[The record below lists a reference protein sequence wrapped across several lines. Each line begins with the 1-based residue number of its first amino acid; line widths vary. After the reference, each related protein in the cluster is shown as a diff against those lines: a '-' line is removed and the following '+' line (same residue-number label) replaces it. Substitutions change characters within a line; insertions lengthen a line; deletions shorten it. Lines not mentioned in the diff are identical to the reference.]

1 MRGRRVLR
9 RRIAAIEAHDRD
21 DRSRG
26 RRWAAHPRTCAAD
39 RPALVEAEAAMT
51 AAYGGRTKLSGAA
64 RPVGTLLAMASIALL
79 ILPFFSTFGELL
91 TKAAMA
97 AGFDAWLGQ
106 WIAPLEGKL
115 VHGALA
121 LIGIPSAYDGSL
133 LYVGTGPGSLALYIS
148 WNCVGWQTLL
158 FLVVSMATGLQGEY
172 TLRSRLETVALGVVG
187 IAILNI
193 LRITV
198 VAVVAYMFG
207 QIPAVIVHDYG
218 SVIATV
224 VFLMAFW
231 AFAYNVVLERI
242 GGDGEDQSPEQG
254 SNAVASV

>member
-1 MRGRRVLR
+1 MTSAYRVQ
-9 RRIAAIEAHDRD
+9 A
-21 DRSRG
+21 G
-26 RRWAAHPRTCAAD
+26 
-39 RPALVEAEAAMT
+39 
-51 AAYGGRTKLSGAA
+51 LSGAA
-64 RPVGTLLAMASIALL
+64 RPIGTLIATASIALL

-106 WIAPLEGKL
+106 WIAPVEGRL

-133 LYVGTGPGSLALYIS
+133 LYVGTGAGSLALYIS

-158 FLVVSMATGLQGEY
+158 FLGVSMATGLQGEY
-172 TLRSRLETVALGVVG
+172 TRRSRLETVVLGVLG
-187 IAILNI
+187 IAILNV

-198 VAVVAYMFG
+198 VALVAYAFG
-207 QIPAVIVHDYG
+207 QVPAVIVHDYG
-218 SVIATV
+218 SVVATV
-224 VFLMAFW
+224 AFLMAFW

-242 GGDGEDQSPEQG
+242 QDRDDTSPDEG
-254 SNAVASV
+254 TASVGGVATVPS

>member
-1 MRGRRVLR
+1 MSSPYAARV
-9 RRIAAIEAHDRD
+9 
-21 DRSRG
+21 G
-26 RRWAAHPRTCAAD
+26 
-39 RPALVEAEAAMT
+39 
-51 AAYGGRTKLSGAA
+51 LSGAA
-64 RPVGTLLAMASIALL
+64 RPVGTLLATASIALL

-106 WIAPLEGKL
+106 WIAPIEGRL

-121 LIGIPSAYDGSL
+121 LIGIQSAYDGSL

-148 WNCVGWQTLL
+148 WNCVGWQTVL
-158 FLVVSMATGLQGEY
+158 FLLVSMATGLQGEY
-172 TLRSRLETVALGVVG
+172 TLRSRLETVALGVLG

-198 VAVVAYMFG
+198 VAVVAYVFG
-207 QIPAVIVHDYG
+207 QLPAVIVHDYG

-224 VFLMAFW
+224 AFLMAFW
-231 AFAYNVVLERI
+231 AFAYNVVLERKF
-242 GGDGEDQSPEQG
+242 DEPSPEQG
-254 SNAVASV
+254 SNGPAAVATVLS

>member
-1 MRGRRVLR
+1 
-9 RRIAAIEAHDRD
+9 
-21 DRSRG
+21 
-26 RRWAAHPRTCAAD
+26 
-39 RPALVEAEAAMT
+39 MT
-51 AAYGGRTKLSGAA
+51 SAFVGRTGLAGAA
-64 RPVGTLLAMASIALL
+64 RPIGTLIATASIALL

-106 WIAPLEGKL
+106 WIAPVEGKL

-133 LYVGTGPGSLALYIS
+133 LYVGTGAGSLALYIS

-158 FLVVSMATGLQGEY
+158 FLGVSMATGLQGEY
-172 TLRSRLETVALGVVG
+172 TRRSRLETVVLGVIG
-187 IAILNI
+187 IAILNV

-198 VAVVAYMFG
+198 VALVAYAFG
-207 QIPAVIVHDYG
+207 QVPAVIVHDYG
-218 SVIATV
+218 SVVATV
-224 VFLMAFW
+224 AFLMAFW

-242 GGDGEDQSPEQG
+242 QDRDDTSPDLG
-254 SNAVASV
+254 TASAGAVATVPS

>member
-1 MRGRRVLR
+1 
-9 RRIAAIEAHDRD
+9 
-21 DRSRG
+21 
-26 RRWAAHPRTCAAD
+26 
-39 RPALVEAEAAMT
+39 VEAEAAVSS
-51 AAYGGRTKLSGAA
+51 AFAQQRLSGVA
-64 RPVGTLLAMASIALL
+64 RPVGTLIAVGSIALL

-106 WIAPLEGKL
+106 WIAPVEGRL

-121 LIGIPSAYDGSL
+121 LIGIQSAYDGSL
-133 LYVGTGPGSLALYIS
+133 LYVGTGAGSLALYIS
-148 WNCVGWQTLL
+148 WNCVGWQTVL
-158 FLVVSMATGLQGEY
+158 FLLVSMATGLQGEY
-172 TLRSRLETVALGVVG
+172 TLRSRLETVALGVLG

-198 VAVVAYMFG
+198 VAVVAYVFG

-242 GGDGEDQSPEQG
+242 DGDAEGHSPEQG
-254 SNAVASV
+254 SNLTSAVATVPS

>member
-1 MRGRRVLR
+1 MTSAY
-9 RRIAAIEAHDRD
+9 AARA
-21 DRSRG
+21 G
-26 RRWAAHPRTCAAD
+26 
-39 RPALVEAEAAMT
+39 L
-51 AAYGGRTKLSGAA
+51 GGAA
-64 RPVGTLLAMASIALL
+64 RPVGTLIAVGSIALL

-121 LIGIPSAYDGSL
+121 LVGVPSAYDGSL
-133 LYVGTGPGSLALYIS
+133 LYVGTGAGSLALYIS

-158 FLVVSMATGLQGEY
+158 FLGVSMATGLQGEY
-172 TLRSRLETVALGVVG
+172 TRRSRLETVVLGVIG
-187 IAILNI
+187 IAMLNI

-198 VAVVAYMFG
+198 VALVAYAFG
-207 QIPAVIVHDYG
+207 QVPAVIVHDYG

-224 VFLMAFW
+224 AFLMAFW
-231 AFAYNVVLERI
+231 AFAYNVVLERTR
-242 GGDGEDQSPEQG
+242 DSDDASPEEG
-254 SNAVASV
+254 SASTSGVATVPS

>member
-1 MRGRRVLR
+1 VSS
-9 RRIAAIEAHDRD
+9 APFQA
-21 DRSRG
+21 
-26 RRWAAHPRTCAAD
+26 
-39 RPALVEAEAAMT
+39 RPS
-51 AAYGGRTKLSGAA
+51 LSGAA
-64 RPVGTLLAMASIALL
+64 RPVGTLIAVGSIALL

-106 WIAPLEGKL
+106 WIAPVEGRL

-121 LIGIPSAYDGSL
+121 LIGIQSAYDGSL
-133 LYVGTGPGSLALYIS
+133 LYVGTGAGSLALYIS
-148 WNCVGWQTLL
+148 WNCVGWQTVL
-158 FLVVSMATGLQGEY
+158 FLLVSMATGLQGEY
-172 TLRSRLETVALGVVG
+172 TLRSRLETVLLGVLG

-198 VAVVAYMFG
+198 VAVVAYVFG
-207 QIPAVIVHDYG
+207 QLPAVIVHDYG

-242 GGDGEDQSPEQG
+242 GGDGGDQSPEQG
-254 SNAVASV
+254 SNPTTSVATVPS

>member
-1 MRGRRVLR
+1 MSSAFARQ
-9 RRIAAIEAHDRD
+9 
-21 DRSRG
+21 S
-26 RRWAAHPRTCAAD
+26 
-39 RPALVEAEAAMT
+39 
-51 AAYGGRTKLSGAA
+51 LSGAA
-64 RPVGTLLAMASIALL
+64 RPIGTLIAVGSIALL

-133 LYVGTGPGSLALYIS
+133 LYIGTGAGSLALYIS
-148 WNCVGWQTLL
+148 WNCVGWQTVL
-158 FLVVSMATGLQGEY
+158 FLVVSMLTGLQGEY
-172 TLRSRLETVALGVVG
+172 TRRSRIEVAFLGVAG
-187 IAILNI
+187 IATLNVV
-193 LRITV
+193 RITV
-198 VAVVAYMFG
+198 VALVAYAFG
-207 QIPAVIVHDYG
+207 RLPAIIVHDYG

-231 AFAYNVVLERI
+231 AFAYNVVLERKH
-242 GGDGEDQSPEQG
+242 GDDEVES
-254 SNAVASV
+254 